1 MCLIVPRVRRTQQL
15 ERCGQPCYEFLAHSD
30 GARLSLFGPRSNL
43 EPSCIA
49 HQHRSGRDHGG
60 GSCFVTEATQRPAY
74 IQRWR
79 VTTSCHRSLGV
90 AQSLQQRAQKQCCH
104 ISATISQAHRRRQHR
119 TLHRRQSRTSYA
131 QIALSERG
139 RAVQPTA
146 RGPLRPPAAR
156 GHAVTGFG
164 DCALRSTRSHSL
176 LGPWVS
182 HVFRV

>member
-1 MCLIVPRVRRTQQL
+1 MLRYRGHAKTSL
-15 ERCGQPCYEFLAHSD
+15 HSKVESD
-30 GARLSLFGPRSNL
+30 DELPPLVGSGP
-43 EPSCIA
+43 EPTTAS
-49 HQHRSGRDHGG
+49 
-60 GSCFVTEATQRPAY
+60 TEAML
-74 IQRWR
+74 
-79 VTTSCHRSLGV
+79 SHLGD
-90 AQSLQQRAQKQCCH
+90 H
-104 ISATISQAHRRRQHR
+104 ISGSQATTASHTASPPKQDRG
-119 TLHRRQSRTSYA
+119 TSYA